1 MNKIDNSNIILF
13 GMDNCKVLAEEIS
26 KILNIRLTPIVK
38 TTYQDGETMLVSED
52 TVRNRDVYIIA
63 STSKNVNHSYMELFL
78 FLDSLKRASAKNVT
92 VALTY
97 YGYARQD
104 RKVSGRQP
112 IGAKLMANL
121 LQKAGADRIIS
132 IDLHNPS
139 IQGFFDIPVD
149 DLKAQYPLALELKKT
164 YSNNFTIVSPDHGGT
179 VRARKFAE
187 LISDNLKICIIDKR
201 RTGANQSEV
210 MGILGEIKN
219 QNAVIVDDIIDTGGT
234 ILKAAKALKN
244 EGAKDVIL
252 VASHGLFTKGFE
264 IFENDENIKEVLIT
278 NSVDNYENLSKF
290 KKLKIV
296 SLASFLSEVI
306 SASVV
311 GESIS
316 EIYKKWKEAITLFNN
331 GIQK

>member
-1 MNKIDNSNIILF
+1 
-13 GMDNCKVLAEEIS
+13 
-26 KILNIRLTPIVK
+26 
-38 TTYQDGETMLVSED
+38 
-52 TVRNRDVYIIA
+52 
-63 STSKNVNHSYMELFL
+63 
-78 FLDSLKRASAKNVT
+78 
-92 VALTY
+92 
-97 YGYARQD
+97 
-104 RKVSGRQP
+104 
-112 IGAKLMANL
+112 
-121 LQKAGADRIIS
+121 
-132 IDLHNPS
+132 
-139 IQGFFDIPVD
+139 
-149 DLKAQYPLALELKKT
+149 
-164 YSNNFTIVSPDHGGT
+164 
-179 VRARKFAE
+179 
-187 LISDNLKICIIDKR
+187 
-201 RTGANQSEV
+201 
-210 MGILGEIKN
+210 MGILGKIKN

-316 EIYKKWKEAITLFNN
+316 EIYKKMKRSNN
-331 GIQK
+331 FI